1 MATRDLNSK
10 AEYKYKINN
19 VIYLHI
25 RVIHAKFFHVIYSSY
40 SKANKSDVITKKKTE
55 AFSVH
60 RDYARGRHGNS
71 ILSSHGKTIKN
82 NTNKG

>member
-40 SKANKSDVITKKKTE
+40 SKANKSDVITKKKQKLSRCTATTREGDTE
-55 AFSVH
+55 IQF
-60 RDYARGRHGNS
+60 
-71 ILSSHGKTIKN
+71 
-82 NTNKG
+82 

>member
-40 SKANKSDVITKKKTE
+40 SKANKSDVITKKNRSFLGAPRLRERATRKFNFE
-55 AFSVH
+55 FAW
-60 RDYARGRHGNS
+60 
-71 ILSSHGKTIKN
+71 KN
-82 NTNKG
+82 YKK